1 MNKLVVSLLAFV
13 FILGCKTTETIN
25 LPEKI
30 IEIENPN
37 KKPVER
43 PVYQASYT
51 KKVDLIHTKLA
62 VSFNWEKA
70 ELYGKADITLRPYFY
85 ATNKLELNARGMD
98 IHQVALVEK
107 DNKKPLDFTY
117 DSLLITIALDKI
129 YTRNDTLTISIDYT
143 SKPEELKTGGS
154 NAISSD
160 KGLYFI
166 NPKGEEKNKMPQ
178 IWTQGETE
186 SNSVWFPTV
195 DASNQKMTNEIAITV
210 AEKYVTL
217 SNGILTHAELNG
229 DGTRTD
235 FWEMDQPHAPYLV
248 MMAVGEFKIVK
259 DKWKN
264 IEVNYYVEEEFEL
277 YANDIFGLTPEMLEF
292 YSTVLGVAYPWQK
305 YHQIVVR
312 DYVSGAMEN
321 TTGVIFGD
329 FVYQTKRELIDGSNA
344 EDVIAHELFHHWFG
358 DLVTCESWSNL
369 PLNESFATY
378 GEFLWNEYKYGSDK
392 AAHGLQQDLSGFL
405 AQEKQTGPKDMI
417 RFDYKDKEDM
427 FDGHSYQ
434 KGGRILHMLRKY
446 MGDEAFF
453 ASLKLYLEENKYTDV
468 EMHQLRLACEKI
480 TGEDLNWFFN
490 QWFFAKGH
498 PVLEITYEYNDSTK
512 IQKVIVEQKQNF
524 DEVPL
529 YKLPFKIDIYANGKK
544 TTKEVVADK
553 VTNVFEFEVS
563 TKPDLVN
570 VDADKMLLCEKTD
583 IHKST
588 EEWAFLYQP
597 TANYGALKMNYLDRY
612 EAISKLQK
620 SKEEIAITTLI
631 KALNDEYE
639 GIRNYALGSIK
650 TAANAR
656 PTETKEAL
664 LKLAKEDADSK
675 VRGNAIAALS
685 KYFAGEDGVEDVF
698 LNGIN
703 EQSYFVIGKS
713 LAAISTTNGKLAMKY
728 AKTFEEEDNAALV
741 GAVSG
746 IYVEHGTEKQLDYF
760 MNKAEKIDGFGKYGF
775 MMSFNSYLKKQD
787 NTTVSKGLA
796 TIKNIAL
803 NEKIWW
809 IRMVGINSLSD
820 LDGMYANRIH
830 IAEAD
835 LKTTEVGSEKE
846 QKLRNAI
853 EEDKKLQQSITK
865 ILEEVKSKEENPR
878 LRSMLGLKG

>member
-1 MNKLVVSLLAFV
+1 MNKLIFAALLLLVVY
-13 FILGCKTTETIN
+13 GCRTTGTIN
-25 LPEKI
+25 LPERI
-30 IEIENPN
+30 IEIENPD

-43 PVYQASYT
+43 PIYQASYT

-70 ELYGKADITLRPYFY
+70 ELYGKADIILRPYFY
-85 ATNKLELNARGMD
+85 ATNNLELNARGMD
-98 IHQVALVEK
+98 IHQVALVENG
-107 DNKKPLDFTY
+107 NKKPLDFTY
-117 DSLLITIALDKI
+117 DSLLITIALDKN
-129 YTRNDTLTISIDYT
+129 YTRNDTLTIFIDYT
-143 SKPEELKTGGS
+143 AKPDDLKTGGS

-210 AEKYVTL
+210 AEKYATL
-217 SNGILTHAELNG
+217 SNGILINSEING
-229 DGTRTD
+229 NGTRTD
-235 FWEMDQPHAPYLV
+235 FWEMNQPHAPYLV
-248 MMAVGEFKIVK
+248 MMAIGEYKVVK
-259 DKWKN
+259 DKWRN
-264 IEVNYYVEEEFEL
+264 IEVNYYVEEAFEP
-277 YANDIFGLTPEMLEF
+277 YAKDIFGLTPEMIEF
-292 YSTVLGVAYPWQK
+292 YSNILGVDYPWQK
-305 YHQIVVR
+305 YHQVVVR

-321 TTGVIFGD
+321 TSAVIFGD
-329 FVYQTKRELIDGSNA
+329 FVYQTKREMIDGSSG

-378 GEFLWNEYKYGSDK
+378 SEFLWNEYKHGNDK
-392 AAHGLQQDLSGFL
+392 AAHGLQQDLSGYL
-405 AQEKQTGPKDMI
+405 SQAKQTGPKDMI
-417 RFDYKDKEDM
+417 RFDYEDKEDM

-453 ASLKLYLEENKYTDV
+453 ASLKLYLDENKYTDV
-468 EMHQLRLACEKI
+468 EMHQLRLACEKV

-498 PVLEITYEYNDSTK
+498 PVLEINYEYNDSTK
-512 IQKVIVEQKQNF
+512 TQKVIVEQKQNF
-524 DEVPL
+524 EEVPL

-544 TTKEVVADK
+544 ETKEVVVDK
-553 VTNVFEFEVS
+553 VMNVFEFEAS
-563 TKPDLVN
+563 SKPDLVN

-583 IHKST
+583 NHKST

-597 TANYGALKMNYLDRY
+597 TANYGALKMNYLDKY

-650 TAANAR
+650 TVANAK
-656 PTETKEAL
+656 PIETKEAL
-664 LKLAKEDADSK
+664 IKLAKEDTNSK
-675 VRGNAIAALS
+675 VRGNAIGALA

-728 AKTFEEEDNAALV
+728 AKTFEEEDNATLV

-787 NTTVSKGLA
+787 NATVSKGLT
-796 TIKNIAL
+796 TIKEVAL

-809 IRMVGINSLSD
+809 IRMLGINSLSD
-820 LDGMYANRIH
+820 LDGMYSNRIH
-830 IAEAD
+830 IAEAE
-835 LKTTEVGSEKE
+835 LKTAEVGSEKE
-846 QKLRNAI
+846 QKLKNSI
-853 EEDKKLQQSITK
+853 DEDKKLQQAISK
-865 ILEEVKSKEENPR
+865 ILEEVKTKEENPR
-878 LRSMLGLKG
+878 LRSMLGLK

>member
-1 MNKLVVSLLAFV
+1 MNKLVLSLLAFA
-13 FILGCKTTETIN
+13 FILGCKTTETIT
-25 LPEKI
+25 LPERI
-30 IEIENPN
+30 VEIENPN

-43 PVYQASYT
+43 PIYQASYT

-62 VSFNWEKA
+62 VNFNWEKA
-70 ELYGKADITLRPYFY
+70 ELYGKANIILRPYFY

-129 YTRNDTLTISIDYT
+129 YTRNDTLTIFIDYT
-143 SKPEELKTGGS
+143 AKPEELKTGGS

-186 SNSVWFPTV
+186 SNSVWFPTI
-195 DASNQKMTNEIAITV
+195 DAPNQKMTNEIAITV

-217 SNGILTHAELNG
+217 SNGILINSELNG
-229 DGTRTD
+229 NGTRTD
-235 FWEMDQPHAPYLV
+235 FWEMNQPHAPYLV
-248 MMAVGEFKIVK
+248 MMAIGEYKVVK
-259 DKWKN
+259 DKWRN
-264 IEVNYYVEEEFEL
+264 IEVNYYVEEAFEP
-277 YANDIFGLTPEMLEF
+277 YAKDIFGLTPEMIEF
-292 YSTVLGVAYPWQK
+292 YSNILGVDYPWQK
-305 YHQIVVR
+305 YHQVVVR

-321 TTGVIFGD
+321 TSAVIFGD
-329 FVYQTKRELIDGSNA
+329 FVYQTKRELIDGSSG

-378 GEFLWNEYKYGSDK
+378 GEFLWNEYKYGNDK
-392 AAHGLQQDLSGFL
+392 AAQGLQADLSGYL
-405 AQEKQTGPKDMI
+405 SQAKQTGPKDMI

-498 PVLEITYEYNDSTK
+498 PVLDINYEYNDSTK
-512 IQKVIVEQKQNF
+512 IQKVIVEQKQNL

-529 YKLPFKIDIYANGKK
+529 YKLPFNIDIYANGKK

-553 VTNVFEFEVS
+553 IMNVFEFEVS

-583 IHKST
+583 NHESI

-597 TANYGALKMNYLDRY
+597 TANYGALKMNYLDKY

-620 SKEEIAITTLI
+620 SKEETAITTLI

-650 TAANAR
+650 TAANAK
-656 PTETKEAL
+656 PIETKEAL
-664 LKLAKEDADSK
+664 LKLAKEDTNSK
-675 VRGNAIAALS
+675 VRGNAIGALS

-713 LAAISTTNGKLAMKY
+713 LAAISITNGKLAMKY
-728 AKTFEEEDNAALV
+728 AKTFEEEDNATLS

-787 NTTVSKGLA
+787 NATVSKGLA
-796 TIKNIAL
+796 TIKEVAL

-809 IRMVGINSLSD
+809 IRMLGINSLSD
-820 LDGMYANRIH
+820 LDGIYSNRIH
-830 IAEAD
+830 IAEAE
-835 LKTTEVGSEKE
+835 LKTAEVGSEKE
-846 QKLRNAI
+846 QKLRNSI
-853 EEDKKLQQSITK
+853 DEDKKLQQSISK
-865 ILEEVKSKEENPR
+865 ILEEVKTKEENPR
-878 LRSMLGLKG
+878 LRSMLGLK

>member
-1 MNKLVVSLLAFV
+1 MNKLIFAALLLLVVY
-13 FILGCKTTETIN
+13 GCRTTGTIN
-25 LPEKI
+25 LPERI
-30 IEIENPN
+30 IEIENPD

-43 PVYQASYT
+43 PIYQASYT

-70 ELYGKADITLRPYFY
+70 ELYGKADIILRPYFY
-85 ATNKLELNARGMD
+85 ATNNLELNARGMD
-98 IHQVALVEK
+98 IHQVALVENG
-107 DNKKPLDFTY
+107 NKKPLDFTY
-117 DSLLITIALDKI
+117 DSLLITIALDKN
-129 YTRNDTLTISIDYT
+129 YTRNDTLTIFIDYT
-143 SKPEELKTGGS
+143 AKPEELKTGGS
-154 NAISSD
+154 DAISSD

-210 AEKYVTL
+210 AEKYATL
-217 SNGILTHAELNG
+217 SNGILINSEING
-229 DGTRTD
+229 NGTRTD

-248 MMAVGEFKIVK
+248 MMAIGEYKVVK
-259 DKWKN
+259 DKWRN
-264 IEVNYYVEEEFEL
+264 IEVNYYVEEAFEP
-277 YANDIFGLTPEMLEF
+277 YAKDIFGLTPEMIEF
-292 YSTVLGVAYPWQK
+292 YSNILGVDYPWQK
-305 YHQIVVR
+305 YHQVVVR

-321 TTGVIFGD
+321 TSAVIFGD
-329 FVYQTKRELIDGSNA
+329 FVYQTKREMIDGSSG

-378 GEFLWNEYKYGSDK
+378 SEFLWNEYKHGNDK
-392 AAHGLQQDLSGFL
+392 AAHGLQQDLSGYL
-405 AQEKQTGPKDMI
+405 SQAKQTGPKDMI
-417 RFDYKDKEDM
+417 RFDYEDKEDM

-453 ASLKLYLEENKYTDV
+453 ASLKLYLDENKYTDV
-468 EMHQLRLACEKI
+468 EMHQLRLACEKV

-498 PVLEITYEYNDSTK
+498 PVLEINYEYNDSTK
-512 IQKVIVEQKQNF
+512 TQKVIVEQKQNF
-524 DEVPL
+524 EEVPL

-544 TTKEVVADK
+544 ETKEVVVDK
-553 VTNVFEFEVS
+553 VMNVFEFEAS
-563 TKPDLVN
+563 SKPDLVN

-583 IHKST
+583 NHKST

-597 TANYGALKMNYLDRY
+597 TANYGALKMNYLDKY

-650 TAANAR
+650 TVANAK
-656 PTETKEAL
+656 PIETKEAL
-664 LKLAKEDADSK
+664 LKLAKEDTNSK
-675 VRGNAIAALS
+675 VRGNAIGALA

-728 AKTFEEEDNAALV
+728 AKTFEEEDNATLV

-787 NTTVSKGLA
+787 NATVSKGLT
-796 TIKNIAL
+796 TIKEVAL

-809 IRMVGINSLSD
+809 IRMLGINSLSD
-820 LDGMYANRIH
+820 LDGMYSNRIH
-830 IAEAD
+830 IAEAE
-835 LKTTEVGSEKE
+835 LKTAEVGSEKE
-846 QKLRNAI
+846 QKLKNSI
-853 EEDKKLQQSITK
+853 DEDKKLQQAISK
-865 ILEEVKSKEENPR
+865 ILEEVKTKEENPR
-878 LRSMLGLKG
+878 LRSMLGLK

>member
-1 MNKLVVSLLAFV
+1 MNKLIFAALLLLVVY
-13 FILGCKTTETIN
+13 GCRTTGTIN
-25 LPEKI
+25 LPERI
-30 IEIENPN
+30 IEIENPD

-43 PVYQASYT
+43 PIYQASYT

-70 ELYGKADITLRPYFY
+70 ELYGKADIILRPYFY
-85 ATNKLELNARGMD
+85 ATNNLELNARGMD
-98 IHQVALVEK
+98 IHQVALVENG
-107 DNKKPLDFTY
+107 NKKPLDFTY
-117 DSLLITIALDKI
+117 DSLLITIALDKN
-129 YTRNDTLTISIDYT
+129 YTRNDTLTIFIDYT
-143 SKPEELKTGGS
+143 AKPDDLKTGGS

-210 AEKYVTL
+210 AEKYATL
-217 SNGILTHAELNG
+217 SNGILINSEING
-229 DGTRTD
+229 NGTRTD

-248 MMAVGEFKIVK
+248 MMAIGEYKVVK
-259 DKWKN
+259 DKWRN
-264 IEVNYYVEEEFEL
+264 IEVNYYVEEAFEP
-277 YANDIFGLTPEMLEF
+277 YAKDIFGLTPEMIEF
-292 YSTVLGVAYPWQK
+292 YSNILGVDYPWQK
-305 YHQIVVR
+305 YHQVVVR

-321 TTGVIFGD
+321 TSAVIFGD
-329 FVYQTKRELIDGSNA
+329 FVYQTKREMIDGSSG

-378 GEFLWNEYKYGSDK
+378 SEFLWNEYKHGNDK
-392 AAHGLQQDLSGFL
+392 AAHGLQQDLSGYL
-405 AQEKQTGPKDMI
+405 SQAKQTGPKDMI
-417 RFDYKDKEDM
+417 RFDYEDKEDM

-446 MGDEAFF
+446 MGDEVFF
-453 ASLKLYLEENKYTDV
+453 ASLKLYLDENKYTDV
-468 EMHQLRLACEKI
+468 EMHQLRLACEKV

-498 PVLEITYEYNDSTK
+498 PVLEINYEYNDSTK
-512 IQKVIVEQKQNF
+512 TQKVIVEQKQNF
-524 DEVPL
+524 EEVPL

-544 TTKEVVADK
+544 ETKEVVVDK
-553 VTNVFEFEVS
+553 VMNVFEFKAS
-563 TKPDLVN
+563 SKPDLVN

-583 IHKST
+583 NHKST

-597 TANYGALKMNYLDRY
+597 TANYGALKMNYLDKY

-650 TAANAR
+650 TVANAK
-656 PTETKEAL
+656 PIETKEAL
-664 LKLAKEDADSK
+664 LKLAKEDTNSK
-675 VRGNAIAALS
+675 VRGNAIGALA

-728 AKTFEEEDNAALV
+728 AKTFEEEDNATLV

-787 NTTVSKGLA
+787 NATVSKGLT
-796 TIKNIAL
+796 TIKEVAL

-809 IRMVGINSLSD
+809 IRMLGINSLSD
-820 LDGMYANRIH
+820 LDGMYSNRIH
-830 IAEAD
+830 IAEAE
-835 LKTTEVGSEKE
+835 LKTAEVGSEKE
-846 QKLRNAI
+846 QKLKNSI
-853 EEDKKLQQSITK
+853 DEDKKLQQAISK
-865 ILEEVKSKEENPR
+865 ILEEVKTKEENPR
-878 LRSMLGLKG
+878 LRSMLGLK

>member
-1 MNKLVVSLLAFV
+1 MNKLIFAALLLLVVY
-13 FILGCKTTETIN
+13 GCRTTGTIN
-25 LPEKI
+25 LPERI
-30 IEIENPN
+30 VEIENPD

-43 PVYQASYT
+43 PIYQASYT

-70 ELYGKADITLRPYFY
+70 ELYGKADIILRPYFY
-85 ATNKLELNARGMD
+85 ATNNLELNARGMD
-98 IHQVALVEK
+98 IHQVALVENG
-107 DNKKPLDFTY
+107 NKKPLDFTY
-117 DSLLITIALDKI
+117 DSLLITIALDKN
-129 YTRNDTLTISIDYT
+129 YTRNDTLTIFIDYT
-143 SKPEELKTGGS
+143 AKPDDLKTGGS

-210 AEKYVTL
+210 AEKYATL
-217 SNGILTHAELNG
+217 SNGILINSEING
-229 DGTRTD
+229 NGTRTD
-235 FWEMDQPHAPYLV
+235 FWEMNQPHAPYLV
-248 MMAVGEFKIVK
+248 MMAIGEYKVVK
-259 DKWKN
+259 DKWRN
-264 IEVNYYVEEEFEL
+264 IEVNYYVEEAFEP
-277 YANDIFGLTPEMLEF
+277 YAKDIFGLTPEMIEF
-292 YSTVLGVAYPWQK
+292 YSNILGVDYPWQK
-305 YHQIVVR
+305 YHQVVVR

-321 TTGVIFGD
+321 TSAVIFGD
-329 FVYQTKRELIDGSNA
+329 FVYQTKREMIDGSSG

-378 GEFLWNEYKYGSDK
+378 SEFLWNEYKHGNDK
-392 AAHGLQQDLSGFL
+392 AAHGLQQDLSGYL
-405 AQEKQTGPKDMI
+405 SQAKQTGPKDMI
-417 RFDYKDKEDM
+417 RFDYEDKEDM

-453 ASLKLYLEENKYTDV
+453 ASLKLYLDENKYTDV
-468 EMHQLRLACEKI
+468 EMHQLRLACEKV

-498 PVLEITYEYNDSTK
+498 PVLEINYEYNDSTK
-512 IQKVIVEQKQNF
+512 TQKVIVEQKQNF
-524 DEVPL
+524 EEVPL

-544 TTKEVVADK
+544 ETKEVVVDK
-553 VTNVFEFEVS
+553 VMNVFEFEAS
-563 TKPDLVN
+563 SKPDLVN

-583 IHKST
+583 NHKST

-597 TANYGALKMNYLDRY
+597 TANYGALKMNYLDKY

-650 TAANAR
+650 TVANAK
-656 PTETKEAL
+656 PIETKEAL
-664 LKLAKEDADSK
+664 LKLAKEDTNSK
-675 VRGNAIAALS
+675 VRGNAIGALA

-728 AKTFEEEDNAALV
+728 AKTFEEEDNATLV

-787 NTTVSKGLA
+787 NATVSKGLT
-796 TIKNIAL
+796 TIKEVAL

-809 IRMVGINSLSD
+809 IRMLGINSLSD
-820 LDGMYANRIH
+820 LDGMYSNRIH
-830 IAEAD
+830 IAEAE
-835 LKTTEVGSEKE
+835 LKTAEVGSEKE
-846 QKLRNAI
+846 QKLKNSI
-853 EEDKKLQQSITK
+853 DEDKKLQQAISK
-865 ILEEVKSKEENPR
+865 ILEEVKTKEENPR
-878 LRSMLGLKG
+878 LRSMLGLK

>member
-1 MNKLVVSLLAFV
+1 MNKLVISLLAFV
-13 FILGCKTTETIN
+13 FILGCRTTETIT
-25 LPEKI
+25 LPERI
-30 IEIENPN
+30 VEIENPN

-43 PVYQASYT
+43 PIYQASYT

-70 ELYGKADITLRPYFY
+70 ELYGKADIILRPYFY

-98 IHQVALVEK
+98 IHQVALVENG
-107 DNKKPLDFTY
+107 NKKTLDFTY

-129 YTRNDTLTISIDYT
+129 YTRNDTLTIFIDYT
-143 SKPEELKTGGS
+143 AKPEELKTGGS
-154 NAISSD
+154 DAISSD

-210 AEKYVTL
+210 AEKYATL
-217 SNGILTHAELNG
+217 SNGILINSEING
-229 DGTRTD
+229 NGTRTD

-248 MMAVGEFKIVK
+248 MMAIGEYKVVK
-259 DKWKN
+259 DKWRN
-264 IEVNYYVEEEFEL
+264 IEVNYYVEEAFEP
-277 YANDIFGLTPEMLEF
+277 YAKDIFGLTPEMIEF
-292 YSTVLGVAYPWQK
+292 YSNILGVDYPWQK
-305 YHQIVVR
+305 YHQVVVR

-321 TTGVIFGD
+321 TSAVIFGD
-329 FVYQTKRELIDGSNA
+329 FVYQTKRELIDGSSG

-378 GEFLWNEYKYGSDK
+378 GEFLWNEYKYGNDK
-392 AAHGLQQDLSGFL
+392 AAQVLQQDLSSYL
-405 AQEKQTGPKDMI
+405 SQAKQTGPKDMI

-468 EMHQLRLACEKI
+468 EMHQFRLACEKI

-498 PVLEITYEYNDSTK
+498 PVLEINYAYNDSTK

-529 YKLPFKIDIYANGKK
+529 YKLPFNIDIYANGKK

-553 VTNVFEFEVS
+553 VMNVFEFEVS

-583 IHKST
+583 NHKST

-597 TANYGALKMNYLDRY
+597 TANYGALKMNYLDKY

-620 SKEEIAITTLI
+620 SKEEIAITILT

-639 GIRNYALGSIK
+639 GVRNYALGSIK
-650 TAANAR
+650 TVANAK
-656 PTETKEAL
+656 PIETKEAL
-664 LKLAKEDADSK
+664 LKLAKEDTNSK
-675 VRGNAIAALS
+675 VRGNAIGALS

-713 LAAISTTNGKLAMKY
+713 LAAISTSNGKLAMKY

-775 MMSFNSYLKKQD
+775 MMSFNNYLKKQD
-787 NTTVSKGLA
+787 NATVSKGLI
-796 TIKNIAL
+796 TIKEVAL

-809 IRMVGINSLSD
+809 IRMLGINSLSD

-830 IAEAD
+830 IAEAE
-835 LKTTEVGSEKE
+835 LKTAEVGSEKE
-846 QKLRNAI
+846 QKLKNSI
-853 EEDKKLQQSITK
+853 DEDKKLQQSISK
-865 ILEEVKSKEENPR
+865 ILEEVKTKEENPR
-878 LRSMLGLKG
+878 LRSMLGLK

>member
-1 MNKLVVSLLAFV
+1 MNKLIFAALLLLVVY
-13 FILGCKTTETIN
+13 GCRTTGTIN
-25 LPEKI
+25 LPERI
-30 IEIENPN
+30 IEIENPD

-43 PVYQASYT
+43 PIYQASYT

-70 ELYGKADITLRPYFY
+70 ELYGKADIILRPYFY
-85 ATNKLELNARGMD
+85 ATNNLELNARGMD
-98 IHQVALVEK
+98 IHQVALVENG
-107 DNKKPLDFTY
+107 NKKPLDFTY
-117 DSLLITIALDKI
+117 DSLLITIALDKN
-129 YTRNDTLTISIDYT
+129 YTRNDTLTIFIDYT
-143 SKPEELKTGGS
+143 AKPDDLKTGGS

-210 AEKYVTL
+210 AEKYATL
-217 SNGILTHAELNG
+217 SNGILINSEING
-229 DGTRTD
+229 NGTRTD

-248 MMAVGEFKIVK
+248 MMAIGEYKVVK
-259 DKWKN
+259 DKWRN
-264 IEVNYYVEEEFEL
+264 IEVNYYVEEAFEP
-277 YANDIFGLTPEMLEF
+277 YAKDIFGLTPEMIEF
-292 YSTVLGVAYPWQK
+292 YSNILGVDYPWQK
-305 YHQIVVR
+305 YHQVVVR

-321 TTGVIFGD
+321 TSAVIFGD
-329 FVYQTKRELIDGSNA
+329 FVYQTKREMIDGSSG

-378 GEFLWNEYKYGSDK
+378 SEFLWNEYKHGNDK
-392 AAHGLQQDLSGFL
+392 AAHGLQQDLSGYL
-405 AQEKQTGPKDMI
+405 SQAKQTGPKDMI
-417 RFDYKDKEDM
+417 RFDYEDKEDM

-453 ASLKLYLEENKYTDV
+453 ASLKLYLDENKYTDV
-468 EMHQLRLACEKI
+468 EMHQLRLACEKV

-498 PVLEITYEYNDSTK
+498 PVLEINYEYNDSTK
-512 IQKVIVEQKQNF
+512 TQKVIVEQKQNF
-524 DEVPL
+524 EEVPL

-544 TTKEVVADK
+544 ETKEVVVDK
-553 VTNVFEFEVS
+553 VMNVFEFKAS
-563 TKPDLVN
+563 SKPDLVN

-583 IHKST
+583 NHKST

-597 TANYGALKMNYLDRY
+597 TANYGALKMNYLDKY

-650 TAANAR
+650 TVANAK
-656 PTETKEAL
+656 PIETKEAL
-664 LKLAKEDADSK
+664 IKLAKEDTNSK
-675 VRGNAIAALS
+675 VRGNAIGALA

-728 AKTFEEEDNAALV
+728 AKTFEEEDNATLV

-787 NTTVSKGLA
+787 NATVSKGLT
-796 TIKNIAL
+796 TIKEVAL

-809 IRMVGINSLSD
+809 IRMLGINSLSD
-820 LDGMYANRIH
+820 LDGMYSNRIH
-830 IAEAD
+830 IAEAE
-835 LKTTEVGSEKE
+835 LKTAEVGSEKE
-846 QKLRNAI
+846 QKLKNSI
-853 EEDKKLQQSITK
+853 DEDKKLQQAISK
-865 ILEEVKSKEENPR
+865 ILEEVKTKEENPR
-878 LRSMLGLKG
+878 LRSMLGLK

>member
-1 MNKLVVSLLAFV
+1 VY
-13 FILGCKTTETIN
+13 GCRTTGTIN
-25 LPEKI
+25 LPERI
-30 IEIENPN
+30 IEIENPD

-43 PVYQASYT
+43 PIYQASYT

-70 ELYGKADITLRPYFY
+70 ELYGKADIILRPYFY
-85 ATNKLELNARGMD
+85 ATNNLELNARGMD
-98 IHQVALVEK
+98 IHQVALVENG
-107 DNKKPLDFTY
+107 NKKPLDFTY
-117 DSLLITIALDKI
+117 DSLLITIALDKN
-129 YTRNDTLTISIDYT
+129 YTRNDTLTIFIDYT
-143 SKPEELKTGGS
+143 AKPDDLKTGGS

-210 AEKYVTL
+210 AEKYATL
-217 SNGILTHAELNG
+217 SNGILINSEING
-229 DGTRTD
+229 NGTRTD

-248 MMAVGEFKIVK
+248 MMAIGEYKVVK
-259 DKWKN
+259 DKWRN
-264 IEVNYYVEEEFEL
+264 IEVNYYVEEAFEP
-277 YANDIFGLTPEMLEF
+277 YAKDIFGLTPEMIEF
-292 YSTVLGVAYPWQK
+292 YSNILGVDYPWQK
-305 YHQIVVR
+305 YHQVVVR

-321 TTGVIFGD
+321 TSAVIFGD
-329 FVYQTKRELIDGSNA
+329 FVYQTKREMIDGSSG

-378 GEFLWNEYKYGSDK
+378 SEFLWNEYKHGNDK
-392 AAHGLQQDLSGFL
+392 AAHGLQQDLSGYL
-405 AQEKQTGPKDMI
+405 SQAKQTGPKDMI
-417 RFDYKDKEDM
+417 RFDYEDKEDM

-453 ASLKLYLEENKYTDV
+453 ASLKLYLDENKYTDV
-468 EMHQLRLACEKI
+468 EMHQLRLACEKV

-498 PVLEITYEYNDSTK
+498 PVLEINYEYNDSTK
-512 IQKVIVEQKQNF
+512 TQKVIVEQKQNF
-524 DEVPL
+524 EEVPL

-544 TTKEVVADK
+544 ETKEVVVDK
-553 VTNVFEFEVS
+553 VMNVFEFKAS
-563 TKPDLVN
+563 SKPDLVN

-583 IHKST
+583 NHKST

-597 TANYGALKMNYLDRY
+597 TANYGALKMNYLDKY

-650 TAANAR
+650 TVANAK
-656 PTETKEAL
+656 PIETKEAL
-664 LKLAKEDADSK
+664 LKLAKEDTNSK
-675 VRGNAIAALS
+675 VRGNAIGALA

-728 AKTFEEEDNAALV
+728 AKTFEEEDNATLV

-787 NTTVSKGLA
+787 NATVSKGLT
-796 TIKNIAL
+796 TIKEVAL

-809 IRMVGINSLSD
+809 IRMLGINSLSD
-820 LDGMYANRIH
+820 LDGMYSNRIH
-830 IAEAD
+830 IAEAE
-835 LKTTEVGSEKE
+835 LKTAEVGSEKE
-846 QKLRNAI
+846 QKLKNSI
-853 EEDKKLQQSITK
+853 DEDKKLQQAISK
-865 ILEEVKSKEENPR
+865 ILEEVKTKEENPR
-878 LRSMLGLKG
+878 LRSMLGLK

>member
-1 MNKLVVSLLAFV
+1 
-13 FILGCKTTETIN
+13 
-25 LPEKI
+25 
-30 IEIENPN
+30 
-37 KKPVER
+37 
-43 PVYQASYT
+43 
-51 KKVDLIHTKLA
+51 
-62 VSFNWEKA
+62 
-70 ELYGKADITLRPYFY
+70 
-85 ATNKLELNARGMD
+85 
-98 IHQVALVEK
+98 
-107 DNKKPLDFTY
+107 
-117 DSLLITIALDKI
+117 
-129 YTRNDTLTISIDYT
+129 
-143 SKPEELKTGGS
+143 
-154 NAISSD
+154 
-160 KGLYFI
+160 LYFI

-210 AEKYVTL
+210 AEKYATL
-217 SNGILTHAELNG
+217 SNGILINSEING
-229 DGTRTD
+229 NGTRTD
-235 FWEMDQPHAPYLV
+235 FWEMNQPHAPYLV
-248 MMAVGEFKIVK
+248 MMAIGEYKVVK
-259 DKWKN
+259 DKWRN
-264 IEVNYYVEEEFEL
+264 IEVNYYVEEAFEP
-277 YANDIFGLTPEMLEF
+277 YAKDIFGLTPEMIEF
-292 YSTVLGVAYPWQK
+292 YSNILGVDYPWQK
-305 YHQIVVR
+305 YHQVVVR

-321 TTGVIFGD
+321 TSAVIFGD
-329 FVYQTKRELIDGSNA
+329 FVYQTKREMIDGSSG

-378 GEFLWNEYKYGSDK
+378 SEFLWNEYKHGNDK
-392 AAHGLQQDLSGFL
+392 AAHGLQQDLSGYL
-405 AQEKQTGPKDMI
+405 SQAKQTGPKDMI
-417 RFDYKDKEDM
+417 RFDYEDKEDM

-453 ASLKLYLEENKYTDV
+453 ASLKLYLDENKYTDV
-468 EMHQLRLACEKI
+468 EMHQLRLACEKV

-498 PVLEITYEYNDSTK
+498 PVLEINYEYNDSTK
-512 IQKVIVEQKQNF
+512 TQKVIVEQKQNF
-524 DEVPL
+524 EEVPL

-544 TTKEVVADK
+544 ETKEVVVDK
-553 VTNVFEFEVS
+553 VMNVFEFEAS
-563 TKPDLVN
+563 SKPDLVN

-583 IHKST
+583 NHKST

-597 TANYGALKMNYLDRY
+597 TANYGALKMNYLDKY

-650 TAANAR
+650 TVANAK
-656 PTETKEAL
+656 PIETKEAL
-664 LKLAKEDADSK
+664 LKLAKEDTNSK
-675 VRGNAIAALS
+675 VRGNAIGALA

-728 AKTFEEEDNAALV
+728 AKTFEEEDNATLV

-787 NTTVSKGLA
+787 NATVSKGLT
-796 TIKNIAL
+796 TIKEVAL

-809 IRMVGINSLSD
+809 IRMLGINSLSD
-820 LDGMYANRIH
+820 LDGMYSNRIH
-830 IAEAD
+830 IAEAE
-835 LKTTEVGSEKE
+835 LKTAEVGSEKE
-846 QKLRNAI
+846 QKLKNSI
-853 EEDKKLQQSITK
+853 DEDKKLQQAISK
-865 ILEEVKSKEENPR
+865 ILEEVKTKEENPR
-878 LRSMLGLKG
+878 LRSMLGLK

>member
-1 MNKLVVSLLAFV
+1 MSKLVISLLAFV
-13 FILGCKTTETIN
+13 FILGCKTTETIT
-25 LPEKI
+25 LPERI
-30 IEIENPN
+30 VEIENPN

-43 PVYQASYT
+43 PIYQASYT

-70 ELYGKADITLRPYFY
+70 ELYGKADIILRPYFY

-98 IHQVALVEK
+98 IHQVALVENG
-107 DNKKPLDFTY
+107 NKKTLDFTY

-129 YTRNDTLTISIDYT
+129 YTRNDTLTIFIDYT
-143 SKPEELKTGGS
+143 AKPEELKTGGS
-154 NAISSD
+154 DAISSD

-210 AEKYVTL
+210 AEKYATL
-217 SNGILTHAELNG
+217 SNGILINSEING
-229 DGTRTD
+229 NGTRTD

-248 MMAVGEFKIVK
+248 MMAIGEYKVVK
-259 DKWKN
+259 DKWRN
-264 IEVNYYVEEEFEL
+264 IEVNYYVEEAFEP
-277 YANDIFGLTPEMLEF
+277 YAKDIFGLTPEMIEF
-292 YSTVLGVAYPWQK
+292 YSNILGVDYPWQK
-305 YHQIVVR
+305 YHQVVVR

-321 TTGVIFGD
+321 TSAVIFGD
-329 FVYQTKRELIDGSNA
+329 FVYQTKRELIDGSSG

-378 GEFLWNEYKYGSDK
+378 GEFLWNEYKYGNDK
-392 AAHGLQQDLSGFL
+392 AAQGLQADLSGYL
-405 AQEKQTGPKDMI
+405 SQAKQTGPKDMI

-434 KGGRILHMLRKY
+434 KGGRILHMLRKN

-468 EMHQLRLACEKI
+468 EMHQFRLACEKI

-498 PVLEITYEYNDSTK
+498 PVLEINYAYNDSTK

-529 YKLPFKIDIYANGKK
+529 YKLPFNIDIYANGKK

-553 VTNVFEFEVS
+553 VMNVFEFEVS

-583 IHKST
+583 NHKST

-597 TANYGALKMNYLDRY
+597 TANYGVLKMNYLDKY

-639 GIRNYALGSIK
+639 GVRNYALGSIK
-650 TAANAR
+650 TVANAK
-656 PTETKEAL
+656 PIETKEAL
-664 LKLAKEDADSK
+664 LKLAKEDTNSK
-675 VRGNAIAALS
+675 VRGNAIGALS

-713 LAAISTTNGKLAMKY
+713 LAAISTSNGKLAMKY

-787 NTTVSKGLA
+787 NATVSKGLI
-796 TIKNIAL
+796 TIKEVAL

-809 IRMVGINSLSD
+809 IRMLGINSLSD

-830 IAEAD
+830 IAEAE
-835 LKTTEVGSEKE
+835 LKTAEVGSEKE
-846 QKLRNAI
+846 QKLKNSI
-853 EEDKKLQQSITK
+853 DEDKKLQQSISK
-865 ILEEVKSKEENPR
+865 ILEEVKTKEENPR
-878 LRSMLGLKG
+878 LRSMLGLKD

>member
-1 MNKLVVSLLAFV
+1 MNKLIFAALLLLVVY
-13 FILGCKTTETIN
+13 GCRTTGTIN
-25 LPEKI
+25 LPERI
-30 IEIENPN
+30 IEIENPD

-43 PVYQASYT
+43 PIYQASYT

-70 ELYGKADITLRPYFY
+70 ELYGKADIILRPYFY
-85 ATNKLELNARGMD
+85 ATNNLELNARGMD
-98 IHQVALVEK
+98 IHQVALVENG
-107 DNKKPLDFTY
+107 NKKPLDFTY
-117 DSLLITIALDKI
+117 DSLLITIALDKN
-129 YTRNDTLTISIDYT
+129 YTRNDTLTIFIDYT
-143 SKPEELKTGGS
+143 AKPDDLKTGGS

-210 AEKYVTL
+210 AEKYATL
-217 SNGILTHAELNG
+217 SNGILINSEING
-229 DGTRTD
+229 NGTRTD

-248 MMAVGEFKIVK
+248 MMAIGEYKVVK
-259 DKWKN
+259 DKWRN
-264 IEVNYYVEEEFEL
+264 IEVNYYVEEAFEP
-277 YANDIFGLTPEMLEF
+277 YAKDIFGLTPEMIEF
-292 YSTVLGVAYPWQK
+292 YSNILGVDYPWQK
-305 YHQIVVR
+305 YHQVVVR

-321 TTGVIFGD
+321 TSAVIFGD
-329 FVYQTKRELIDGSNA
+329 FVYQTKREMIDGSSG

-378 GEFLWNEYKYGSDK
+378 SEFLWNEYKHGNDK
-392 AAHGLQQDLSGFL
+392 AAHGLQQDLSGYL
-405 AQEKQTGPKDMI
+405 SQAKQTGPKDMI
-417 RFDYKDKEDM
+417 RFDYEDKEDM

-453 ASLKLYLEENKYTDV
+453 ASLKLYLDENKYTDV
-468 EMHQLRLACEKI
+468 EMHQLRLACEKV

-498 PVLEITYEYNDSTK
+498 PVLEINYEYNDSTK
-512 IQKVIVEQKQNF
+512 TQKVIVEQKQNF
-524 DEVPL
+524 EEVPL

-544 TTKEVVADK
+544 ETKEVVVDK
-553 VTNVFEFEVS
+553 VMNVFEFKAS
-563 TKPDLVN
+563 SKPDLVN

-583 IHKST
+583 NHKST

-597 TANYGALKMNYLDRY
+597 TANYGALKMNYLDKY

-650 TAANAR
+650 TVANAK
-656 PTETKEAL
+656 PIETKEAL
-664 LKLAKEDADSK
+664 LKLAKEDTNSK
-675 VRGNAIAALS
+675 VRGNAIGALA

-728 AKTFEEEDNAALV
+728 AKTFEEEDNATLV

-787 NTTVSKGLA
+787 NATVSKGLT
-796 TIKNIAL
+796 TIKEVAL

-809 IRMVGINSLSD
+809 IRMLGINSLSD
-820 LDGMYANRIH
+820 LDGMYSNRIH
-830 IAEAD
+830 IAEAE
-835 LKTTEVGSEKE
+835 LKTAEVGSEKE
-846 QKLRNAI
+846 QKLKNSI
-853 EEDKKLQQSITK
+853 DEDKKLQQAISK
-865 ILEEVKSKEENPR
+865 ILEEVKTKEENPR
-878 LRSMLGLKG
+878 LRSMLGLK

>member
-1 MNKLVVSLLAFV
+1 MNKLIFAALLLLVVY
-13 FILGCKTTETIN
+13 GCRTTGTIN
-25 LPEKI
+25 LPERI
-30 IEIENPN
+30 IEIENPD

-43 PVYQASYT
+43 PIYQASYT

-70 ELYGKADITLRPYFY
+70 ELYGKADIILRPYFY
-85 ATNKLELNARGMD
+85 ATNNLELNARGMD
-98 IHQVALVEK
+98 IHQVALVENG
-107 DNKKPLDFTY
+107 NKKPLDFTY
-117 DSLLITIALDKI
+117 DSLLITIALDKN
-129 YTRNDTLTISIDYT
+129 YTRNDTLTIFIDYT
-143 SKPEELKTGGS
+143 AKPDDLKTGGS

-210 AEKYVTL
+210 AEKYATL
-217 SNGILTHAELNG
+217 SNGILINSEING
-229 DGTRTD
+229 NGTRTD
-235 FWEMDQPHAPYLV
+235 FWEMNQPHAPYLV
-248 MMAVGEFKIVK
+248 MMAIGEYKVVK
-259 DKWKN
+259 DKWRN
-264 IEVNYYVEEEFEL
+264 IEVNYYVEEAFEP
-277 YANDIFGLTPEMLEF
+277 YAKDIFGLTPEMIEF
-292 YSTVLGVAYPWQK
+292 YSNILGVDYPWQK
-305 YHQIVVR
+305 YHQVVVR

-321 TTGVIFGD
+321 TSAVIFGD
-329 FVYQTKRELIDGSNA
+329 FVYQTKREMIDGSSG

-378 GEFLWNEYKYGSDK
+378 SEFLWNEYKHGNDK
-392 AAHGLQQDLSGFL
+392 AAHGLQQDLSGYL
-405 AQEKQTGPKDMI
+405 SQAKQTGPKDMI
-417 RFDYKDKEDM
+417 RFDYEDKEDM

-453 ASLKLYLEENKYTDV
+453 ASLKLYLDENKYTDV
-468 EMHQLRLACEKI
+468 EMHQLRLACEKV

-498 PVLEITYEYNDSTK
+498 PVLEINYEYNDSTK
-512 IQKVIVEQKQNF
+512 TQKVIVEQKQNF
-524 DEVPL
+524 EEVPL

-544 TTKEVVADK
+544 ETKEVVVDK
-553 VTNVFEFEVS
+553 VMNVFEFEAS
-563 TKPDLVN
+563 SKPDLVN

-583 IHKST
+583 NHKST

-597 TANYGALKMNYLDRY
+597 TANYGALKMNYLDKY

-650 TAANAR
+650 TVANAK
-656 PTETKEAL
+656 PIETKEAL
-664 LKLAKEDADSK
+664 LKLAKEDTNSK
-675 VRGNAIAALS
+675 VRGNAIGALA

-728 AKTFEEEDNAALV
+728 AKTFEEEDNATLV

-787 NTTVSKGLA
+787 NATVSKGLT
-796 TIKNIAL
+796 TIKEVAL

-809 IRMVGINSLSD
+809 IRMLGINSLSD
-820 LDGMYANRIH
+820 LDGMYSNRIH
-830 IAEAD
+830 IAEAE
-835 LKTTEVGSEKE
+835 LKTAEVGSEKE
-846 QKLRNAI
+846 QKLKNSI
-853 EEDKKLQQSITK
+853 DEYKKLQQAISK
-865 ILEEVKSKEENPR
+865 ILEEVKTKEENPR
-878 LRSMLGLKG
+878 LRSMLGLK

>member
-1 MNKLVVSLLAFV
+1 MNKLIFAALLLLVVY
-13 FILGCKTTETIN
+13 GCRTTGTIN
-25 LPEKI
+25 LPERI
-30 IEIENPN
+30 IEIENPD

-43 PVYQASYT
+43 PIYQASYT

-70 ELYGKADITLRPYFY
+70 ELYGKADIILRPYFY
-85 ATNKLELNARGMD
+85 ATNNLELNARGMD
-98 IHQVALVEK
+98 IHQVALVENG
-107 DNKKPLDFTY
+107 NKKPLDFTY
-117 DSLLITIALDKI
+117 DSLLITIALDKN
-129 YTRNDTLTISIDYT
+129 YTRNDTLTIFIDYT
-143 SKPEELKTGGS
+143 AKPDDLKTGGS

-210 AEKYVTL
+210 AEKYATL
-217 SNGILTHAELNG
+217 SNGILINSEING
-229 DGTRTD
+229 NGTRTD
-235 FWEMDQPHAPYLV
+235 FWEMNQPHAPYLV
-248 MMAVGEFKIVK
+248 MMAIGEYKVVK
-259 DKWKN
+259 DKWRN
-264 IEVNYYVEEEFEL
+264 IEVNYYVEEAFEP
-277 YANDIFGLTPEMLEF
+277 YAKDIFGLTPEMIEF
-292 YSTVLGVAYPWQK
+292 YSNILGVDYPWQK
-305 YHQIVVR
+305 YHQVVVR

-321 TTGVIFGD
+321 TSAVIFGD
-329 FVYQTKRELIDGSNA
+329 FVYQTKREMIDGSSG

-378 GEFLWNEYKYGSDK
+378 SEFLWNEYKHGNDK
-392 AAHGLQQDLSGFL
+392 AAHGLQQDLSGYL
-405 AQEKQTGPKDMI
+405 SQAKQTGPKDMI
-417 RFDYKDKEDM
+417 RFDYEDKEDM

-453 ASLKLYLEENKYTDV
+453 ASLKLYLDENKYTDV
-468 EMHQLRLACEKI
+468 EMHQLRLACEKV

-498 PVLEITYEYNDSTK
+498 PVLEINYEYNDSTK

-524 DEVPL
+524 EEVPL

-544 TTKEVVADK
+544 ETKEVVVDK
-553 VTNVFEFEVS
+553 VMNVFEFEAS
-563 TKPDLVN
+563 SKPDLVN

-583 IHKST
+583 NHKST

-597 TANYGALKMNYLDRY
+597 TANYGALKMNYLDKY

-650 TAANAR
+650 TVANAK
-656 PTETKEAL
+656 PIETKEAL
-664 LKLAKEDADSK
+664 IKLAKEDTNSK
-675 VRGNAIAALS
+675 VRGNAIGALA

-728 AKTFEEEDNAALV
+728 AKTFEEEDNATLV

-787 NTTVSKGLA
+787 NATVSKGLT
-796 TIKNIAL
+796 TIKEVAL

-809 IRMVGINSLSD
+809 IRMLGINSLSD
-820 LDGMYANRIH
+820 LDGMYSNRIH
-830 IAEAD
+830 IAEAE
-835 LKTTEVGSEKE
+835 LKTAEVGSEKE
-846 QKLRNAI
+846 QKLKNSI
-853 EEDKKLQQSITK
+853 DEDKKLQQAISK
-865 ILEEVKSKEENPR
+865 ILEEVKTKEENPR
-878 LRSMLGLKG
+878 LRSMLGLK

>member
-1 MNKLVVSLLAFV
+1 MNKLIFAALLLLVVY
-13 FILGCKTTETIN
+13 GCRTTGTIN
-25 LPEKI
+25 LPERI
-30 IEIENPN
+30 IEIENPD

-43 PVYQASYT
+43 PIYQASYT

-70 ELYGKADITLRPYFY
+70 ELYGKADIILRPYFY
-85 ATNKLELNARGMD
+85 ATNNLELNARGMD
-98 IHQVALVEK
+98 IHQVALVENG
-107 DNKKPLDFTY
+107 NKKPLDFTY
-117 DSLLITIALDKI
+117 DSLLITIALDKN
-129 YTRNDTLTISIDYT
+129 YTRNDTLTIFIDYT
-143 SKPEELKTGGS
+143 AKPDDLKTGGS

-210 AEKYVTL
+210 AEKYATL
-217 SNGILTHAELNG
+217 SNGILINSEING
-229 DGTRTD
+229 NGTRTD
-235 FWEMDQPHAPYLV
+235 FWEMNQPHSPYLV
-248 MMAVGEFKIVK
+248 MMAIGEYKVVK
-259 DKWKN
+259 DKWRN
-264 IEVNYYVEEEFEL
+264 IEVNYYVEEAFEP
-277 YANDIFGLTPEMLEF
+277 YAKDIFGLTPEMIEF
-292 YSTVLGVAYPWQK
+292 YSNILGVDYPWQK
-305 YHQIVVR
+305 YHQVVVR

-321 TTGVIFGD
+321 TSAVIFGD
-329 FVYQTKRELIDGSNA
+329 FVYQTKREMIDGSSG

-378 GEFLWNEYKYGSDK
+378 SEFLWNEYKHGNDK
-392 AAHGLQQDLSGFL
+392 AAHGLQQDLSGYL
-405 AQEKQTGPKDMI
+405 SQAKQTGPKDMI
-417 RFDYKDKEDM
+417 RFDYEDKEDM

-453 ASLKLYLEENKYTDV
+453 ASLKLYLDENKYTDV
-468 EMHQLRLACEKI
+468 EMHQLRLACEKV

-498 PVLEITYEYNDSTK
+498 PVLEINYEYNDSTK
-512 IQKVIVEQKQNF
+512 TQKVIVEQKQNF
-524 DEVPL
+524 EEVPL

-544 TTKEVVADK
+544 ETKEVVADK
-553 VTNVFEFEVS
+553 VMNVFEFEVS

-583 IHKST
+583 NHKST

-597 TANYGALKMNYLDRY
+597 TANYGALKMNYLDKY

-650 TAANAR
+650 TVANAK
-656 PTETKEAL
+656 PIETKEAL
-664 LKLAKEDADSK
+664 IKLAKEDTNSK
-675 VRGNAIAALS
+675 VRGNAIGALA

-728 AKTFEEEDNAALV
+728 AKTFEEEDNATLV

-787 NTTVSKGLA
+787 NATVSKGLT
-796 TIKNIAL
+796 TIKEVAL

-809 IRMVGINSLSD
+809 IRMLGINSLSD
-820 LDGMYANRIH
+820 LDGMYSNRIH
-830 IAEAD
+830 IAEAE
-835 LKTTEVGSEKE
+835 LKTAEVGSEKE
-846 QKLRNAI
+846 QKLKNSI
-853 EEDKKLQQSITK
+853 DEDKKLQQAISK
-865 ILEEVKSKEENPR
+865 ILEEVKTKEENPR
-878 LRSMLGLKG
+878 LRSMLGLK

>member
-1 MNKLVVSLLAFV
+1 MNKLVISLLAFV
-13 FILGCKTTETIN
+13 FILGCRTTETIT
-25 LPEKI
+25 LPERI
-30 IEIENPN
+30 VEIENPN

-43 PVYQASYT
+43 PIYQASYT

-70 ELYGKADITLRPYFY
+70 ELYGKADIILRPYFY

-129 YTRNDTLTISIDYT
+129 YTRNDTLTIFIDYT
-143 SKPEELKTGGS
+143 AKPEELKTGGS
-154 NAISSD
+154 DAISSD

-210 AEKYVTL
+210 AEKYATL
-217 SNGILTHAELNG
+217 SNGILINSELNG
-229 DGTRTD
+229 NGTRTD

-248 MMAVGEFKIVK
+248 MMAIGEYKVVK
-259 DKWKN
+259 DKWRN
-264 IEVNYYVEEEFEL
+264 IEVNYYVEEAFEP
-277 YANDIFGLTPEMLEF
+277 YAKDIFGLTPEMIEF
-292 YSTVLGVAYPWQK
+292 YSNILGVDYPWQK
-305 YHQIVVR
+305 YHQVVVR

-321 TTGVIFGD
+321 TSAVIFGD
-329 FVYQTKRELIDGSNA
+329 FVYQTKRELIDGSSG

-378 GEFLWNEYKYGSDK
+378 GEFLWNEYKYGNDK
-392 AAHGLQQDLSGFL
+392 AAQGLQQDLSSYL
-405 AQEKQTGPKDMI
+405 SQAKQTGPKDMI

-498 PVLEITYEYNDSTK
+498 PVLDINYEYNDSTK

-529 YKLPFKIDIYANGKK
+529 YKLPFNIDIYANGKK

-553 VTNVFEFEVS
+553 IMNVFEFEVS

-583 IHKST
+583 NQKSM

-597 TANYGALKMNYLDRY
+597 TANYGALKMNYLDKY

-620 SKEEIAITTLI
+620 SKEETAITTLI

-650 TAANAR
+650 TVANAK
-656 PTETKEAL
+656 PIETKEAL
-664 LKLAKEDADSK
+664 LKLAKEDTNSK
-675 VRGNAIAALS
+675 VRGNAIGALS

-713 LAAISTTNGKLAMKY
+713 LAAISITNGKLAMKY
-728 AKTFEEEDNAALV
+728 AKTFEEEDNATLV

-760 MNKAEKIDGFGKYGF
+760 INKAEKIDGFGKYGF

-787 NTTVSKGLA
+787 NATVSKGLA
-796 TIKNIAL
+796 TIKEVAL

-809 IRMVGINSLSD
+809 IRMLGINSLSD

-830 IAEAD
+830 IAEVEI
-835 LKTTEVGSEKE
+835 KTAEVGSEKE
-846 QKLRNAI
+846 QKLKNSI
-853 EEDKKLQQSITK
+853 DEDKKLQQSISK
-865 ILEEVKSKEENPR
+865 ILEEVKTKEENPR
-878 LRSMLGLKG
+878 LRSMLGLK

>member
-1 MNKLVVSLLAFV
+1 MNKLIFAALLLLVVY
-13 FILGCKTTETIN
+13 GCRTTGTIN
-25 LPEKI
+25 LPERI
-30 IEIENPN
+30 IEIENPD

-43 PVYQASYT
+43 PIYQASYT

-70 ELYGKADITLRPYFY
+70 ELYGKADIILRPYFY
-85 ATNKLELNARGMD
+85 ATNNLELNARGMD
-98 IHQVALVEK
+98 IHQVALVENG
-107 DNKKPLDFTY
+107 NKKPLDFTY
-117 DSLLITIALDKI
+117 DSLLITIALDKN
-129 YTRNDTLTISIDYT
+129 YTRNDTLTIFIDYT
-143 SKPEELKTGGS
+143 AKPDDLKTGGS

-210 AEKYVTL
+210 AEKYATL
-217 SNGILTHAELNG
+217 SNGILINSELNG
-229 DGTRTD
+229 NGTRTD
-235 FWEMDQPHAPYLV
+235 FWEMNQPHAPYLV
-248 MMAVGEFKIVK
+248 MMAIGEYKVVK
-259 DKWKN
+259 DKWRN
-264 IEVNYYVEEEFEL
+264 IEVNYYVEEAFEP
-277 YANDIFGLTPEMLEF
+277 YAKDIFGLTPEMIEF
-292 YSTVLGVAYPWQK
+292 YSNILGVDYPWQK
-305 YHQIVVR
+305 YHQVVVR

-321 TTGVIFGD
+321 TSAVIFGD
-329 FVYQTKRELIDGSNA
+329 FVYQTKREMIDGSSG

-378 GEFLWNEYKYGSDK
+378 SEFLWNEYKHGNDK
-392 AAHGLQQDLSGFL
+392 AAHGLQQDLSGYL
-405 AQEKQTGPKDMI
+405 SQAKQTGPKDMI
-417 RFDYKDKEDM
+417 RFDYEDKEDM

-446 MGDEAFF
+446 MGDEVFF
-453 ASLKLYLEENKYTDV
+453 ASLKLYLDENKYTDV
-468 EMHQLRLACEKI
+468 EMHQLRLACEKV

-498 PVLEITYEYNDSTK
+498 PVLEINYEYNDSTK
-512 IQKVIVEQKQNF
+512 TQKVIVEQKQNF
-524 DEVPL
+524 EEVPL

-544 TTKEVVADK
+544 ETKEVVVDK
-553 VTNVFEFEVS
+553 VMNVFEFEAS
-563 TKPDLVN
+563 SKPDLVN

-583 IHKST
+583 NHKST

-597 TANYGALKMNYLDRY
+597 TANYGALKMNYLDKY

-650 TAANAR
+650 TVANAK
-656 PTETKEAL
+656 PIETKEAL
-664 LKLAKEDADSK
+664 LKLAKEDTNSK
-675 VRGNAIAALS
+675 VRGNAIGALA

-728 AKTFEEEDNAALV
+728 AKTFEEEDNATLV

-787 NTTVSKGLA
+787 NATVSKGLT
-796 TIKNIAL
+796 TIKEVAL

-809 IRMVGINSLSD
+809 IRMLGINSLSD
-820 LDGMYANRIH
+820 LDGMYSNRIH
-830 IAEAD
+830 IAEAE
-835 LKTTEVGSEKE
+835 LKTAEVGSEKE
-846 QKLRNAI
+846 QKLKNSI
-853 EEDKKLQQSITK
+853 DEDKKLQQAISK
-865 ILEEVKSKEENPR
+865 ILEEVKTKEENPR
-878 LRSMLGLKG
+878 LRSMLGLK

>member
-1 MNKLVVSLLAFV
+1 MNKLIFAALLLLVVY
-13 FILGCKTTETIN
+13 GCRTTGTIN
-25 LPEKI
+25 LPERI
-30 IEIENPN
+30 IEIENPD

-43 PVYQASYT
+43 PIYQASYT

-70 ELYGKADITLRPYFY
+70 ELYGKADIILRPYFY
-85 ATNKLELNARGMD
+85 ATNNLELNARGMD
-98 IHQVALVEK
+98 IHQVALVENG
-107 DNKKPLDFTY
+107 NKKPLDFTY
-117 DSLLITIALDKI
+117 DSLLITIALDKN
-129 YTRNDTLTISIDYT
+129 YTRNDTLTIFIDYT
-143 SKPEELKTGGS
+143 AKPDDLKTGGS

-210 AEKYVTL
+210 AEKYATL
-217 SNGILTHAELNG
+217 SNGILINSELNG
-229 DGTRTD
+229 NGTRTD
-235 FWEMDQPHAPYLV
+235 FWEMNQPHAPYLV
-248 MMAVGEFKIVK
+248 MMAIGEYKVVK
-259 DKWKN
+259 DKWRN
-264 IEVNYYVEEEFEL
+264 IEVNYYVEEAFEP
-277 YANDIFGLTPEMLEF
+277 YAKDIFGLTPEMIEF
-292 YSTVLGVAYPWQK
+292 YSNILGVDYPWQK
-305 YHQIVVR
+305 YHQVVVR

-321 TTGVIFGD
+321 TSAVIFGD
-329 FVYQTKRELIDGSNA
+329 FVYQTKREMIDGSSG

-378 GEFLWNEYKYGSDK
+378 SEFLWNEYKHGNDK
-392 AAHGLQQDLSGFL
+392 AAHGLQQDLSGYL
-405 AQEKQTGPKDMI
+405 SQAKQTGPKDMI
-417 RFDYKDKEDM
+417 RFDYEDKEDM

-453 ASLKLYLEENKYTDV
+453 ASLKLYLDENKYTDV
-468 EMHQLRLACEKI
+468 EMHQLRLACEKV

-498 PVLEITYEYNDSTK
+498 PVLEINYEYNDSTK
-512 IQKVIVEQKQNF
+512 TQKVIVEQKQNF
-524 DEVPL
+524 EEVPL

-544 TTKEVVADK
+544 ETKEVVVDK
-553 VTNVFEFEVS
+553 VMNVFEFEAS
-563 TKPDLVN
+563 SKPDLVN

-583 IHKST
+583 NHKST

-597 TANYGALKMNYLDRY
+597 TANYGALKMNYLDKY

-650 TAANAR
+650 TVANAK
-656 PTETKEAL
+656 PIETKEAL
-664 LKLAKEDADSK
+664 LKLAKEDTNSK
-675 VRGNAIAALS
+675 VRGNAIGALA

-728 AKTFEEEDNAALV
+728 AKTFEEEDNATLV

-787 NTTVSKGLA
+787 NATVSKGLT
-796 TIKNIAL
+796 TIKEVAL

-809 IRMVGINSLSD
+809 IRMLGINSLSD
-820 LDGMYANRIH
+820 LDGMYSNRIH
-830 IAEAD
+830 IAEAE
-835 LKTTEVGSEKE
+835 LKTAEVGSEKE
-846 QKLRNAI
+846 QKLKNSI
-853 EEDKKLQQSITK
+853 DEDKKLQQAISK
-865 ILEEVKSKEENPR
+865 ILEEVKTKEENPR
-878 LRSMLGLKG
+878 LRSMLGLK

>member
-1 MNKLVVSLLAFV
+1 MNKLIFAALLLLVVY
-13 FILGCKTTETIN
+13 GCRTTGTIN
-25 LPEKI
+25 LPERI
-30 IEIENPN
+30 IEIENPD

-43 PVYQASYT
+43 PIYQASYT

-70 ELYGKADITLRPYFY
+70 ELYGKADIILRPYFY
-85 ATNKLELNARGMD
+85 ATNNLELNARGMD
-98 IHQVALVEK
+98 IHQVALVENG
-107 DNKKPLDFTY
+107 NKKPLDFTY
-117 DSLLITIALDKI
+117 DSLLITIALDKN
-129 YTRNDTLTISIDYT
+129 YTRNDTLTIFIDYT
-143 SKPEELKTGGS
+143 AKPDDLKTGGS

-210 AEKYVTL
+210 AEKYATL
-217 SNGILTHAELNG
+217 SNGILINSELNG
-229 DGTRTD
+229 NGTRTD
-235 FWEMDQPHAPYLV
+235 FWEMNQPHAPYLV
-248 MMAVGEFKIVK
+248 MMAIGEYKVVK
-259 DKWKN
+259 DKWRN
-264 IEVNYYVEEEFEL
+264 IEVNYYVEEAFEP
-277 YANDIFGLTPEMLEF
+277 YAKDIFGLTPEMIEF
-292 YSTVLGVAYPWQK
+292 YSNILGVDYPWQK
-305 YHQIVVR
+305 YHQVVVR

-321 TTGVIFGD
+321 TSAVIFGD
-329 FVYQTKRELIDGSNA
+329 FVYQTKREMIDGSSG

-378 GEFLWNEYKYGSDK
+378 SEFLWNEYKHGNDK
-392 AAHGLQQDLSGFL
+392 AAHGLQQDLSGYL
-405 AQEKQTGPKDMI
+405 SQAKQTGPKDMI
-417 RFDYKDKEDM
+417 RFDYEDKEDM

-453 ASLKLYLEENKYTDV
+453 ASLKLYLDENKYTDV
-468 EMHQLRLACEKI
+468 EMHQLRLACEKV

-498 PVLEITYEYNDSTK
+498 PVLEINYEYNDSTK
-512 IQKVIVEQKQNF
+512 TQKVIVEQKQNF
-524 DEVPL
+524 EEVPL

-544 TTKEVVADK
+544 ETKEVVVDK
-553 VTNVFEFEVS
+553 VMNVFEFKAS
-563 TKPDLVN
+563 SKPDLVN

-583 IHKST
+583 NHKST

-597 TANYGALKMNYLDRY
+597 TANYGALKMNYLDKY

-650 TAANAR
+650 TVANAK
-656 PTETKEAL
+656 PIETKEAL
-664 LKLAKEDADSK
+664 LKLAKEDTNSK
-675 VRGNAIAALS
+675 VRGNAIGALA

-728 AKTFEEEDNAALV
+728 AKTFEEEDNATLV

-787 NTTVSKGLA
+787 NATVSKGLT
-796 TIKNIAL
+796 TIKEVAL

-809 IRMVGINSLSD
+809 IRMLGINSLSD
-820 LDGMYANRIH
+820 LDGMYSNRIH
-830 IAEAD
+830 IAEAE
-835 LKTTEVGSEKE
+835 LKTAEVGSEKE
-846 QKLRNAI
+846 QKLKNSI
-853 EEDKKLQQSITK
+853 DEDKKLQQAISK
-865 ILEEVKSKEENPR
+865 ILEEVKTKEENPR
-878 LRSMLGLKG
+878 LRSMLGLK

>member
-1 MNKLVVSLLAFV
+1 MNKLIFAALLLLVVY
-13 FILGCKTTETIN
+13 GCRTTGTIN
-25 LPEKI
+25 LPERI
-30 IEIENPN
+30 IEIENPD

-70 ELYGKADITLRPYFY
+70 ELYGKADIILRPYFY
-85 ATNKLELNARGMD
+85 ATNNLELNARGMD
-98 IHQVALVEK
+98 IHQVALVENG
-107 DNKKPLDFTY
+107 NKKPLDFTY
-117 DSLLITIALDKI
+117 DSLLITIALDKN
-129 YTRNDTLTISIDYT
+129 YTRNDTLTIFIDYT
-143 SKPEELKTGGS
+143 AKPDDLKTGGS

-210 AEKYVTL
+210 AEKYATL
-217 SNGILTHAELNG
+217 SNGILINSELNG
-229 DGTRTD
+229 NGTRTD

-248 MMAVGEFKIVK
+248 MMAIGEYKVVK
-259 DKWKN
+259 DKWRN
-264 IEVNYYVEEEFEL
+264 IEVNYYVEEAFEP
-277 YANDIFGLTPEMLEF
+277 YAKDIFGLTPEMIEF
-292 YSTVLGVAYPWQK
+292 YSNILGVDYPWQK
-305 YHQIVVR
+305 YHQVVVR

-321 TTGVIFGD
+321 TSAVIFGD
-329 FVYQTKRELIDGSNA
+329 FVYQTKREMIDGSSG

-378 GEFLWNEYKYGSDK
+378 SEFLWNEYKHGNDK
-392 AAHGLQQDLSGFL
+392 AAHGLQQDLSGYL
-405 AQEKQTGPKDMI
+405 SQAKQTGPKDMI
-417 RFDYKDKEDM
+417 RFDYEDKEDM

-453 ASLKLYLEENKYTDV
+453 ASLKLYLDENKYTDV
-468 EMHQLRLACEKI
+468 EMHQLRLACEKV

-498 PVLEITYEYNDSTK
+498 PVLEINYEYNDSTK
-512 IQKVIVEQKQNF
+512 TQKVIVEQKQNF
-524 DEVPL
+524 EEVPL

-544 TTKEVVADK
+544 ETKEVVVDK
-553 VTNVFEFEVS
+553 VMNVFEFKAS
-563 TKPDLVN
+563 SKPDLVN

-583 IHKST
+583 NHKST

-597 TANYGALKMNYLDRY
+597 TANYGALKMNYLDKY

-650 TAANAR
+650 TVANAK
-656 PTETKEAL
+656 PIETKEAL
-664 LKLAKEDADSK
+664 LKLAKEDTNSK
-675 VRGNAIAALS
+675 VRGNAIGALA

-728 AKTFEEEDNAALV
+728 AKTFEEEDNATLV

-787 NTTVSKGLA
+787 NATVSKGLT
-796 TIKNIAL
+796 TIKEVAL

-809 IRMVGINSLSD
+809 IRMLGINSLSD
-820 LDGMYANRIH
+820 LDGMYSNRIH
-830 IAEAD
+830 IAEAE
-835 LKTTEVGSEKE
+835 LKTAEVGSEKE
-846 QKLRNAI
+846 QKLKNSI
-853 EEDKKLQQSITK
+853 DEDKKLQQAISK
-865 ILEEVKSKEENPR
+865 ILEEVKTKEENPR
-878 LRSMLGLKG
+878 LRSMLGLK

>member
-1 MNKLVVSLLAFV
+1 MNKLIFAALLLLVVY
-13 FILGCKTTETIN
+13 GCRTTGTIN
-25 LPEKI
+25 LPERI
-30 IEIENPN
+30 IEIENPD

-43 PVYQASYT
+43 PIYQASYT

-70 ELYGKADITLRPYFY
+70 ELYGKADIILRPYFY
-85 ATNKLELNARGMD
+85 ATNNLELNARGMD
-98 IHQVALVEK
+98 IHQVALVENG
-107 DNKKPLDFTY
+107 NKKPLDFTY
-117 DSLLITIALDKI
+117 DSLLITIALDKN
-129 YTRNDTLTISIDYT
+129 YTRNDTLTIFIDYT
-143 SKPEELKTGGS
+143 AKPDDLKTGGS

-210 AEKYVTL
+210 AEKYATL
-217 SNGILTHAELNG
+217 SNGILINSEING
-229 DGTRTD
+229 NGTRTD

-248 MMAVGEFKIVK
+248 MMAIGEYKVVK
-259 DKWKN
+259 DKWRN
-264 IEVNYYVEEEFEL
+264 IEVNYYVEEAFEP
-277 YANDIFGLTPEMLEF
+277 YAKDIFGLTPEMIEF
-292 YSTVLGVAYPWQK
+292 YSNILGVDYPWQK
-305 YHQIVVR
+305 YHQVVVR

-321 TTGVIFGD
+321 TSAVIFGD
-329 FVYQTKRELIDGSNA
+329 FVYQTKREMIDGSSG

-378 GEFLWNEYKYGSDK
+378 SEFLWNEYKHGNDK
-392 AAHGLQQDLSGFL
+392 AAHGLQQDLSGYL
-405 AQEKQTGPKDMI
+405 SQAKQTGPKDMI
-417 RFDYKDKEDM
+417 RFDYEDKEDM

-453 ASLKLYLEENKYTDV
+453 ASLKLYLDENKYTDV
-468 EMHQLRLACEKI
+468 EMHQLRLACEKV

-498 PVLEITYEYNDSTK
+498 PVLEINYEYNDSTK
-512 IQKVIVEQKQNF
+512 TQKVIVEQKQNF
-524 DEVPL
+524 EEVPL

-544 TTKEVVADK
+544 ETKEVVVDK
-553 VTNVFEFEVS
+553 VMNVFEFEAS
-563 TKPDLVN
+563 SKPDLVN

-583 IHKST
+583 NHKST

-597 TANYGALKMNYLDRY
+597 TANYGALKMNYLDKY

-650 TAANAR
+650 TVANAK
-656 PTETKEAL
+656 PIETKEAL
-664 LKLAKEDADSK
+664 LKLAKEDTNSK
-675 VRGNAIAALS
+675 VRGNAIGALA

-728 AKTFEEEDNAALV
+728 AKTFEEEDNATLV

-787 NTTVSKGLA
+787 NATVSKGLT
-796 TIKNIAL
+796 TIKEVAL

-809 IRMVGINSLSD
+809 IRMLGINSLSD
-820 LDGMYANRIH
+820 LDGMYSNRIH
-830 IAEAD
+830 IAEAE
-835 LKTTEVGSEKE
+835 LKTAEVGSEKE
-846 QKLRNAI
+846 QKLKNSI
-853 EEDKKLQQSITK
+853 DEDKKLQQAISK
-865 ILEEVKSKEENPR
+865 ILEEVKTKEENPR
-878 LRSMLGLKG
+878 LRSMLGLK

>member
-1 MNKLVVSLLAFV
+1 MNKLIFAALLLLVVY
-13 FILGCKTTETIN
+13 GCRTTGTIN
-25 LPEKI
+25 LPERI
-30 IEIENPN
+30 IEIENPD

-43 PVYQASYT
+43 PIYQASYT

-70 ELYGKADITLRPYFY
+70 ELYGKADIILRPYFY
-85 ATNKLELNARGMD
+85 ATNNLELNARGMD
-98 IHQVALVEK
+98 IHQVALVENG
-107 DNKKPLDFTY
+107 NKKPLDFTY
-117 DSLLITIALDKI
+117 DSLLITIALDKN
-129 YTRNDTLTISIDYT
+129 YTRNDTLTIFIDYT
-143 SKPEELKTGGS
+143 AKPDDLKTGGS

-210 AEKYVTL
+210 AEKYATL
-217 SNGILTHAELNG
+217 SNGILINSELNG
-229 DGTRTD
+229 NGTRTD
-235 FWEMDQPHAPYLV
+235 FWEMNQPHAPYLV
-248 MMAVGEFKIVK
+248 MMAIGEYKVVK
-259 DKWKN
+259 DKWRN
-264 IEVNYYVEEEFEL
+264 IEVNYYVEEAFEP
-277 YANDIFGLTPEMLEF
+277 YAKDIFGLTPEMIEF
-292 YSTVLGVAYPWQK
+292 YSNILGVDYPWQK
-305 YHQIVVR
+305 YHQVVVR

-321 TTGVIFGD
+321 TSAVIFGD
-329 FVYQTKRELIDGSNA
+329 FVYQTKREMIDGSSG

-378 GEFLWNEYKYGSDK
+378 SEFLWNEYKHGNDK
-392 AAHGLQQDLSGFL
+392 AAHGLQQDLSGYL
-405 AQEKQTGPKDMI
+405 SQAKQTGPKDMI
-417 RFDYKDKEDM
+417 RFDYEDKEDM

-453 ASLKLYLEENKYTDV
+453 ASLKLYLDENKYTDV
-468 EMHQLRLACEKI
+468 EMHQLRLACEKV

-498 PVLEITYEYNDSTK
+498 PVLEINYEYNDSTK
-512 IQKVIVEQKQNF
+512 TQKVIVEQKQNF
-524 DEVPL
+524 EEVPL

-544 TTKEVVADK
+544 ETKEVVVDK
-553 VTNVFEFEVS
+553 VMNVFEFEAS
-563 TKPDLVN
+563 SKPDLVN

-583 IHKST
+583 NHKST

-597 TANYGALKMNYLDRY
+597 TANYGALKMNYLDKY

-650 TAANAR
+650 TVANAK
-656 PTETKEAL
+656 PIETKEAL
-664 LKLAKEDADSK
+664 IKLAKEDTNSK
-675 VRGNAIAALS
+675 VRGNAIGALA

-728 AKTFEEEDNAALV
+728 AKTFEEEDNATLV

-787 NTTVSKGLA
+787 NATVSKGLT
-796 TIKNIAL
+796 TIKEVAL

-809 IRMVGINSLSD
+809 IRMLGINSLSD
-820 LDGMYANRIH
+820 LDGMYSNRIH
-830 IAEAD
+830 IAEAE
-835 LKTTEVGSEKE
+835 LKTAEVGSEKE
-846 QKLRNAI
+846 QKLKNSI
-853 EEDKKLQQSITK
+853 DEDKKLQQAISK
-865 ILEEVKSKEENPR
+865 ILEEVKTKEENPR
-878 LRSMLGLKG
+878 LRSMLGLK

>member
-1 MNKLVVSLLAFV
+1 MNKLIFAALLLLVVY
-13 FILGCKTTETIN
+13 GCRTTGTIN
-25 LPEKI
+25 LPERI
-30 IEIENPN
+30 IEIENPD

-43 PVYQASYT
+43 PIYQASYT

-70 ELYGKADITLRPYFY
+70 ELYGKADIILRPYFY
-85 ATNKLELNARGMD
+85 ATNNLELNARGMD
-98 IHQVALVEK
+98 IHQVALVENG
-107 DNKKPLDFTY
+107 NKKPLDFTY
-117 DSLLITIALDKI
+117 DSLLITIALDKN
-129 YTRNDTLTISIDYT
+129 YTRNDTLTIFIDYT
-143 SKPEELKTGGS
+143 AKPDDLKTGGS

-210 AEKYVTL
+210 AEKYATL
-217 SNGILTHAELNG
+217 SNGILINSEING
-229 DGTRTD
+229 NGTRTD
-235 FWEMDQPHAPYLV
+235 FWEMNQPHAPYLV
-248 MMAVGEFKIVK
+248 MMAIGEYKVVK
-259 DKWKN
+259 DKWRN
-264 IEVNYYVEEEFEL
+264 IEVNYYVEEAFEP
-277 YANDIFGLTPEMLEF
+277 YAKDIFGLTPEMIEF
-292 YSTVLGVAYPWQK
+292 YSNILGVDYPWQK
-305 YHQIVVR
+305 YHQVVVR

-321 TTGVIFGD
+321 TSAVIFGD
-329 FVYQTKRELIDGSNA
+329 FVYQTKREMIDGSSG

-378 GEFLWNEYKYGSDK
+378 SEFLWNEYKHGNDK
-392 AAHGLQQDLSGFL
+392 AAHGLQQDLSGYL
-405 AQEKQTGPKDMI
+405 SQAKQTGPKDMI
-417 RFDYKDKEDM
+417 RFDYEDKEDM

-453 ASLKLYLEENKYTDV
+453 ASLKLYLDENKYTDV
-468 EMHQLRLACEKI
+468 EMHQLRLACEKV

-498 PVLEITYEYNDSTK
+498 PVLEINYEYNDSTK
-512 IQKVIVEQKQNF
+512 TQKVIVEQKQNF
-524 DEVPL
+524 EEVPL

-544 TTKEVVADK
+544 ETKEVVVDK
-553 VTNVFEFEVS
+553 VMNVFEFEAS
-563 TKPDLVN
+563 SKPDLVN

-583 IHKST
+583 NHKST

-597 TANYGALKMNYLDRY
+597 TANYGALKMNYLDKY

-650 TAANAR
+650 TVANAK
-656 PTETKEAL
+656 PIETKEAL
-664 LKLAKEDADSK
+664 LKLAKEDTNSK
-675 VRGNAIAALS
+675 VRGNAIGALA

-728 AKTFEEEDNAALV
+728 AKTFEEEDNATLV

-787 NTTVSKGLA
+787 NATVSKGLT
-796 TIKNIAL
+796 TIKEVAL

-809 IRMVGINSLSD
+809 IRMLGINSLSD
-820 LDGMYANRIH
+820 LDGMYSNRIH
-830 IAEAD
+830 IAEAE
-835 LKTTEVGSEKE
+835 LKTAEVGSEKE
-846 QKLRNAI
+846 QKLKNSI
-853 EEDKKLQQSITK
+853 DEDKKLQQAISK
-865 ILEEVKSKEENPR
+865 ILEEVKTKEENPR
-878 LRSMLGLKG
+878 LRSMLGLK

>member
-1 MNKLVVSLLAFV
+1 MNKLIFAALLLLVVY
-13 FILGCKTTETIN
+13 GCRTTGTIN
-25 LPEKI
+25 LPERI
-30 IEIENPN
+30 IEIENPD

-43 PVYQASYT
+43 PIYQASYT

-70 ELYGKADITLRPYFY
+70 ELYGKADIILRPYFY
-85 ATNKLELNARGMD
+85 ATNNLELNARGMD
-98 IHQVALVEK
+98 IHQVALVENG
-107 DNKKPLDFTY
+107 NKKPLDFTY
-117 DSLLITIALDKI
+117 DSLLITIALDKN
-129 YTRNDTLTISIDYT
+129 YTRNDTLTIFIDYT
-143 SKPEELKTGGS
+143 AKPDDLKTGGS

-210 AEKYVTL
+210 AEKYATL
-217 SNGILTHAELNG
+217 SNGILINSELNG
-229 DGTRTD
+229 NGTRTD
-235 FWEMDQPHAPYLV
+235 FWEMNQPHAPYLV
-248 MMAVGEFKIVK
+248 MMAIGEYKVVK
-259 DKWKN
+259 DKWRN
-264 IEVNYYVEEEFEL
+264 IEVNYYVEEAFEP
-277 YANDIFGLTPEMLEF
+277 YAKDIFGLTPEMIEF
-292 YSTVLGVAYPWQK
+292 YSNILGVDYPWQK
-305 YHQIVVR
+305 YHQVVVR

-321 TTGVIFGD
+321 TSAVIFGD
-329 FVYQTKRELIDGSNA
+329 FVYQTKREMIDGSSG

-378 GEFLWNEYKYGSDK
+378 SEFLWNEYKHGNDK
-392 AAHGLQQDLSGFL
+392 AAHGLQQDLSGYL
-405 AQEKQTGPKDMI
+405 SQAKQTGPKDMI
-417 RFDYKDKEDM
+417 RFDYEDKEDM

-453 ASLKLYLEENKYTDV
+453 ASLKLYLDENKYTDV
-468 EMHQLRLACEKI
+468 EMHQLRLACEKV

-498 PVLEITYEYNDSTK
+498 PVLEINYEYNDSTK

-524 DEVPL
+524 EEVPL

-544 TTKEVVADK
+544 ETKEVVVDK
-553 VTNVFEFEVS
+553 VMNVFEFKAS
-563 TKPDLVN
+563 SKPDLVN

-583 IHKST
+583 NHKST

-597 TANYGALKMNYLDRY
+597 TANYGALKMNYLDKY

-650 TAANAR
+650 TVANAK
-656 PTETKEAL
+656 PIETKEAL
-664 LKLAKEDADSK
+664 IKLAKEDTNSK
-675 VRGNAIAALS
+675 VRGNAIGALA

-728 AKTFEEEDNAALV
+728 AKTFEEEDNATLV

-787 NTTVSKGLA
+787 NATVSKGLT
-796 TIKNIAL
+796 TIKEVAL

-809 IRMVGINSLSD
+809 IRMLGINSLSD
-820 LDGMYANRIH
+820 LDGMYSNRIH
-830 IAEAD
+830 IAEAE
-835 LKTTEVGSEKE
+835 LKTAEVGSEKE
-846 QKLRNAI
+846 QKLKNSI
-853 EEDKKLQQSITK
+853 DEDKKLQQAISK
-865 ILEEVKSKEENPR
+865 ILEEVKTKEENPR
-878 LRSMLGLKG
+878 LRSMLGLK

>member
-1 MNKLVVSLLAFV
+1 MNKLIFAALLLLVVY
-13 FILGCKTTETIN
+13 GCRTTGTIN
-25 LPEKI
+25 LPERI
-30 IEIENPN
+30 IEIENPD

-43 PVYQASYT
+43 PIYQASYT

-70 ELYGKADITLRPYFY
+70 ELYGKADIILRPYFY
-85 ATNKLELNARGMD
+85 ATNNLELNARGMD
-98 IHQVALVEK
+98 IHQVALVENG
-107 DNKKPLDFTY
+107 NKKPLDFTY
-117 DSLLITIALDKI
+117 DSLLITIALDKN
-129 YTRNDTLTISIDYT
+129 YTRNDTLTIFIDYT
-143 SKPEELKTGGS
+143 AKPDDLKTGGS

-210 AEKYVTL
+210 AEKYATL
-217 SNGILTHAELNG
+217 SNGILINSEING
-229 DGTRTD
+229 NGTRTD

-248 MMAVGEFKIVK
+248 MMAIGEYKVVK
-259 DKWKN
+259 DKWRN
-264 IEVNYYVEEEFEL
+264 IEVNYYVEEAFEP
-277 YANDIFGLTPEMLEF
+277 YAKDIFGLTPEMIEF
-292 YSTVLGVAYPWQK
+292 YSNILGVDYPWQK
-305 YHQIVVR
+305 YHQVVVR

-321 TTGVIFGD
+321 TSAVIFGD
-329 FVYQTKRELIDGSNA
+329 FVYQTKREMIDGSSG

-378 GEFLWNEYKYGSDK
+378 SEFLWNEYKHGNDK
-392 AAHGLQQDLSGFL
+392 AAHGLQQDLSGYL
-405 AQEKQTGPKDMI
+405 SQAKQTGPKDMI
-417 RFDYKDKEDM
+417 RFDYEDKEDM

-453 ASLKLYLEENKYTDV
+453 ASLKLYLDENKYTDV
-468 EMHQLRLACEKI
+468 EMHQLRLACEKV

-498 PVLEITYEYNDSTK
+498 PVLEINYEYNDSTK
-512 IQKVIVEQKQNF
+512 TQKVIVEQKQNF
-524 DEVPL
+524 EEVPL

-544 TTKEVVADK
+544 ETKEVVVDK
-553 VTNVFEFEVS
+553 VMNVFEFEAS
-563 TKPDLVN
+563 SKPDLVN

-583 IHKST
+583 NHKST

-597 TANYGALKMNYLDRY
+597 TANYGALKMNYLDKY

-650 TAANAR
+650 TVANAK
-656 PTETKEAL
+656 PIETKEAL
-664 LKLAKEDADSK
+664 IKLAKEDTNSK
-675 VRGNAIAALS
+675 VRGNAIGALA

-728 AKTFEEEDNAALV
+728 AKTFEEEDNATLV

-787 NTTVSKGLA
+787 NATVSKGLT
-796 TIKNIAL
+796 TIKEVAL

-809 IRMVGINSLSD
+809 IRMLGINSLSD
-820 LDGMYANRIH
+820 LDGMYSNRIH
-830 IAEAD
+830 IAEAE
-835 LKTTEVGSEKE
+835 LKTAEVGSEKE
-846 QKLRNAI
+846 QKLKNSI
-853 EEDKKLQQSITK
+853 DEDKKLQQAISK
-865 ILEEVKSKEENPR
+865 ILEEVKTKEENPR
-878 LRSMLGLKG
+878 LRSMLGLK

>member
-1 MNKLVVSLLAFV
+1 MNKLIFAALLLLVVY
-13 FILGCKTTETIN
+13 GCRTTGTIN
-25 LPEKI
+25 LPERI
-30 IEIENPN
+30 IEIENPD

-43 PVYQASYT
+43 PIYQASYT

-70 ELYGKADITLRPYFY
+70 ELYGKADIILRPYFY
-85 ATNKLELNARGMD
+85 ATNNLELNARGMD
-98 IHQVALVEK
+98 IHQVALVENG
-107 DNKKPLDFTY
+107 NKKPLDFTY
-117 DSLLITIALDKI
+117 DSLLITIALDKN
-129 YTRNDTLTISIDYT
+129 YTRNDTLTIFIDYT
-143 SKPEELKTGGS
+143 AKPDDLKTGGS

-210 AEKYVTL
+210 AEKYATL
-217 SNGILTHAELNG
+217 SNGILINSEING
-229 DGTRTD
+229 NGTRTD
-235 FWEMDQPHAPYLV
+235 FWEMNQPHAPYLV
-248 MMAVGEFKIVK
+248 MMAIGEYKVVK
-259 DKWKN
+259 DKWRN
-264 IEVNYYVEEEFEL
+264 IEVNYYVEEAFEP
-277 YANDIFGLTPEMLEF
+277 YAKDIFGLTPEMIEF
-292 YSTVLGVAYPWQK
+292 YSNILGVDYPWQK
-305 YHQIVVR
+305 YHQVVVR

-321 TTGVIFGD
+321 TSAVIFGD
-329 FVYQTKRELIDGSNA
+329 FVYQTKREMIDGSSG

-378 GEFLWNEYKYGSDK
+378 SEFLWNEYKHGNDK
-392 AAHGLQQDLSGFL
+392 AAHGLQQDLSGYL
-405 AQEKQTGPKDMI
+405 SQAKQTGPKDMI
-417 RFDYKDKEDM
+417 RFDYEDKEDM

-453 ASLKLYLEENKYTDV
+453 ASLKLYLDENKYTDV
-468 EMHQLRLACEKI
+468 EMHQLRLACEKV

-498 PVLEITYEYNDSTK
+498 PVLEINYEYNDSTK
-512 IQKVIVEQKQNF
+512 TQKVIVEQKQNF
-524 DEVPL
+524 EEVPL

-544 TTKEVVADK
+544 ETKEVVVDK
-553 VTNVFEFEVS
+553 VMNVFEFKAS
-563 TKPDLVN
+563 SKPDLVN

-583 IHKST
+583 NHKST

-597 TANYGALKMNYLDRY
+597 TANYGALKMNYLDKY

-650 TAANAR
+650 TVANAK
-656 PTETKEAL
+656 PIETKEAL
-664 LKLAKEDADSK
+664 IKLAKEDTNSK
-675 VRGNAIAALS
+675 VRGNAIGALA

-728 AKTFEEEDNAALV
+728 AKTFEEEDNATLV

-787 NTTVSKGLA
+787 NATVSKGLT
-796 TIKNIAL
+796 TIKEVAL

-809 IRMVGINSLSD
+809 IRMLGINSLSD
-820 LDGMYANRIH
+820 LDGMYSNRIH
-830 IAEAD
+830 IAEAE
-835 LKTTEVGSEKE
+835 LKTAEVGSEKE
-846 QKLRNAI
+846 QKLKNSI
-853 EEDKKLQQSITK
+853 DEDKKLQQAISK
-865 ILEEVKSKEENPR
+865 ILEEVKTKEENPR
-878 LRSMLGLKG
+878 LRSMLGLK

>member
-1 MNKLVVSLLAFV
+1 MNKLIFAALLLLVVY
-13 FILGCKTTETIN
+13 GCRTTGTIN
-25 LPEKI
+25 LPERI
-30 IEIENPN
+30 IEIENPD

-43 PVYQASYT
+43 PIYQASYT

-70 ELYGKADITLRPYFY
+70 ELYGKADIILRPYFY
-85 ATNKLELNARGMD
+85 ATNNLELNARGMD
-98 IHQVALVEK
+98 IHQVALVENG
-107 DNKKPLDFTY
+107 NKKPLDFTY
-117 DSLLITIALDKI
+117 DSLLITIALDKN
-129 YTRNDTLTISIDYT
+129 YTRNDTLTIFIDYT
-143 SKPEELKTGGS
+143 AKPDDLKTGGS

-210 AEKYVTL
+210 AEKYATL
-217 SNGILTHAELNG
+217 SNGILINSEING
-229 DGTRTD
+229 NGTRTD
-235 FWEMDQPHAPYLV
+235 FWEMNQPHAPYLV
-248 MMAVGEFKIVK
+248 MMAIGEYKVVK
-259 DKWKN
+259 DKWRN
-264 IEVNYYVEEEFEL
+264 IEVNYYVEEAFEP
-277 YANDIFGLTPEMLEF
+277 YAKDIFGLTPEMIEF
-292 YSTVLGVAYPWQK
+292 YSNILGVDYPWQK
-305 YHQIVVR
+305 YHQVVVR

-321 TTGVIFGD
+321 TSAVIFGD
-329 FVYQTKRELIDGSNA
+329 FVYQTKREMIDGSSG

-378 GEFLWNEYKYGSDK
+378 SEFLWNEYKHGNDK
-392 AAHGLQQDLSGFL
+392 AAHGLQQDLSGYL
-405 AQEKQTGPKDMI
+405 SQAKQTGPKDMI
-417 RFDYKDKEDM
+417 RFDYEDKEDM

-453 ASLKLYLEENKYTDV
+453 ASLKLYLDENKYTDV
-468 EMHQLRLACEKI
+468 EMHQLRLACEKV

-498 PVLEITYEYNDSTK
+498 PVLEINYEYNDSTK
-512 IQKVIVEQKQNF
+512 TQKVIVEQKQNF
-524 DEVPL
+524 EEVPL

-544 TTKEVVADK
+544 ETKEVVVDK
-553 VTNVFEFEVS
+553 VMNVFEFKAS
-563 TKPDLVN
+563 SKPDLVN

-583 IHKST
+583 NHKST

-597 TANYGALKMNYLDRY
+597 TANYGALKMNYLDKY

-650 TAANAR
+650 TVANAK
-656 PTETKEAL
+656 PIETKEAL
-664 LKLAKEDADSK
+664 LKLAKEDTNSK
-675 VRGNAIAALS
+675 VRGNAIGALA

-728 AKTFEEEDNAALV
+728 AKTFEEEDNATLV

-787 NTTVSKGLA
+787 NATVSKGLT
-796 TIKNIAL
+796 TIKEVAL

-809 IRMVGINSLSD
+809 IRMLGINSLSD
-820 LDGMYANRIH
+820 LDGMYSNRIH
-830 IAEAD
+830 IAEAE
-835 LKTTEVGSEKE
+835 LKTAEVGSEKE
-846 QKLRNAI
+846 QKLKNSI
-853 EEDKKLQQSITK
+853 DEDKKLQQAISK
-865 ILEEVKSKEENPR
+865 ILEEVKTKEENPR
-878 LRSMLGLKG
+878 LRSMLGLK

>member
-1 MNKLVVSLLAFV
+1 MNKLIFAALLLLVVY
-13 FILGCKTTETIN
+13 GCRTTGTIN
-25 LPEKI
+25 LPERI
-30 IEIENPN
+30 IEIENPD

-70 ELYGKADITLRPYFY
+70 ELYGKADIILRPYFY
-85 ATNKLELNARGMD
+85 ATNNLELNARGMD
-98 IHQVALVEK
+98 IHQVALVENG
-107 DNKKPLDFTY
+107 NKKPLDFTY
-117 DSLLITIALDKI
+117 DSLLITIALDKN
-129 YTRNDTLTISIDYT
+129 YTRNDTLTIFIDYT
-143 SKPEELKTGGS
+143 AKPDDLKTGGS

-210 AEKYVTL
+210 AEKYATL
-217 SNGILTHAELNG
+217 SNGILINSEING
-229 DGTRTD
+229 NGTRTD

-248 MMAVGEFKIVK
+248 MMAIGEYKVVK
-259 DKWKN
+259 DKWRN
-264 IEVNYYVEEEFEL
+264 IEVNYYVEEAFEP
-277 YANDIFGLTPEMLEF
+277 YAKDIFGLTPEMIEF
-292 YSTVLGVAYPWQK
+292 YSNILGVDYPWQK
-305 YHQIVVR
+305 YHQVVVR

-321 TTGVIFGD
+321 TSAVIFGD
-329 FVYQTKRELIDGSNA
+329 FVYQTKREMIDGSSG

-378 GEFLWNEYKYGSDK
+378 SEFLWNEYKHGNDK
-392 AAHGLQQDLSGFL
+392 AAHGLQQDLSGYL
-405 AQEKQTGPKDMI
+405 SQAKQTGPKDMI
-417 RFDYKDKEDM
+417 RFDYEDKEDM

-453 ASLKLYLEENKYTDV
+453 ASLKLYLDENKYTDV
-468 EMHQLRLACEKI
+468 EMHQLRLACEKV

-498 PVLEITYEYNDSTK
+498 PVLEINYEYNDSTK
-512 IQKVIVEQKQNF
+512 TQKVIVEQKQNF
-524 DEVPL
+524 EEVPL

-544 TTKEVVADK
+544 ETKEVVVDK
-553 VTNVFEFEVS
+553 VMNVFEFKAS
-563 TKPDLVN
+563 SKPDLVN

-583 IHKST
+583 NHKST

-597 TANYGALKMNYLDRY
+597 TANYGALKMNYLDKY

-650 TAANAR
+650 TVANAK
-656 PTETKEAL
+656 PIETKEAL
-664 LKLAKEDADSK
+664 IKLAKEDTNSK
-675 VRGNAIAALS
+675 VRGNAIGALA

-728 AKTFEEEDNAALV
+728 AKTFEEEDNATLV

-787 NTTVSKGLA
+787 NATVSKGLT
-796 TIKNIAL
+796 TIKEVAL

-809 IRMVGINSLSD
+809 IRMLGINSLSD
-820 LDGMYANRIH
+820 LDGMYSNRIH
-830 IAEAD
+830 IAEAE
-835 LKTTEVGSEKE
+835 LKTAEVGSEKE
-846 QKLRNAI
+846 QKLKNSI
-853 EEDKKLQQSITK
+853 DEDKKLQQAISK
-865 ILEEVKSKEENPR
+865 ILEEVKTKEENPR
-878 LRSMLGLKG
+878 LRSMLGLK

>member
-1 MNKLVVSLLAFV
+1 MNKLIFAALLLLVVY
-13 FILGCKTTETIN
+13 GCRTTGTIN
-25 LPEKI
+25 LPERI
-30 IEIENPN
+30 IEIENPD

-43 PVYQASYT
+43 PIYQASYT

-70 ELYGKADITLRPYFY
+70 ELYGKADIILRPYFY
-85 ATNKLELNARGMD
+85 ATNNLELNARGMD
-98 IHQVALVEK
+98 IHQVALVENG
-107 DNKKPLDFTY
+107 NKKPLDFTY
-117 DSLLITIALDKI
+117 DSLLITIALDKN
-129 YTRNDTLTISIDYT
+129 YTRNDTLTIFIDYT
-143 SKPEELKTGGS
+143 AKPDDLKTGGS

-210 AEKYVTL
+210 AEKYATL
-217 SNGILTHAELNG
+217 SNGILINSEING
-229 DGTRTD
+229 NGTRTD

-248 MMAVGEFKIVK
+248 MMAIGEYKVVK
-259 DKWKN
+259 DKWRN
-264 IEVNYYVEEEFEL
+264 IEVNYYVEEAFEP
-277 YANDIFGLTPEMLEF
+277 YAKDIFGLTPEMIEF
-292 YSTVLGVAYPWQK
+292 YSNILGVDYPWQK
-305 YHQIVVR
+305 YHQVVVR

-321 TTGVIFGD
+321 TSAVIFGD
-329 FVYQTKRELIDGSNA
+329 FVYQTKREMIDGSSG

-378 GEFLWNEYKYGSDK
+378 SEFLWNEYKHGNDK
-392 AAHGLQQDLSGFL
+392 AAHGLQQDLSGYL
-405 AQEKQTGPKDMI
+405 SQAKQTGPKDMI
-417 RFDYKDKEDM
+417 RFDYEDKEDM

-453 ASLKLYLEENKYTDV
+453 ASLKLYLDENKYTDV
-468 EMHQLRLACEKI
+468 EMHQLRLACEKV

-498 PVLEITYEYNDSTK
+498 PVLEINYEYNDSTK
-512 IQKVIVEQKQNF
+512 TQKVIVEQKQNF
-524 DEVPL
+524 EEVPL

-544 TTKEVVADK
+544 ETKEVVVDK
-553 VTNVFEFEVS
+553 VMNVFEFEAS
-563 TKPDLVN
+563 SKPDLVN

-583 IHKST
+583 NHKST

-597 TANYGALKMNYLDRY
+597 TANYGALKMNYLDKY

-650 TAANAR
+650 TVANTK
-656 PTETKEAL
+656 PIETKEAL
-664 LKLAKEDADSK
+664 IKLAKEDTNSK
-675 VRGNAIAALS
+675 VRGNAIGALA

-728 AKTFEEEDNAALV
+728 AKTFEEEDNATLV

-787 NTTVSKGLA
+787 NATVSKGLT
-796 TIKNIAL
+796 TIKEVAL

-809 IRMVGINSLSD
+809 IRMLGINSLSD
-820 LDGMYANRIH
+820 LDGMYSNRIH
-830 IAEAD
+830 IAEAE
-835 LKTTEVGSEKE
+835 LKTAEVGSEKE
-846 QKLRNAI
+846 QKLKNSI
-853 EEDKKLQQSITK
+853 DEDKKLQQAISK
-865 ILEEVKSKEENPR
+865 ILEEVKTKEENPR
-878 LRSMLGLKG
+878 LRSMLGLK